1 MVRFTTGLVGTPE
14 QISTPMRAFEAV
26 GIETFLLQFHPV
38 VEELERFGD
47 KIIPLLRRI
56 YRLVCTRTHADS

>member
-1 MVRFTTGLVGTPE
+1 MGTNGEIYTGLVGTPE
-14 QISTPMRAFEAV
+14 QISTRMRAFEAA

-47 KIIPLLRRI
+47 KIIPLLR
-56 YRLVCTRTHADS
+56 